1 MTRHQLR
8 GILAVALF
16 ALTPAVATHAQASDA
31 TSKIAPGTIIE
42 PAKTFDEMLTA
53 LETEFTSA
61 AEAMPADKY
70 GFAPPSTGGAKFDGV
85 RTFAQEV
92 THVAQANYFYA
103 SAAGSIKPD
112 VDVNALQNLK
122 TKDECVAA
130 LEKSF
135 AFAHKAI
142 ATITP
147 ENAFDS
153 VRDTQTRATLA
164 AGLVAHGFD
173 HYGQMVE
180 YLRMN
185 GIVPP
190 ASVR

>member
-1 MTRHQLR
+1 MLV
-8 GILAVALF
+8 GALF
-16 ALTPAVATHAQASDA
+16 AAGALSFSHAQMNGPA
-31 TSKIAPGTIIE
+31 TAKIAPGTKVD
-42 PAKTFDEMLTA
+42 PARA
-53 LETEFTSA
+53 LDAGLNGFEKEFVA
-61 AEAMPADKY
+61 AAKAMPAEKY
-70 GFAPPSTGGAKFDGV
+70 GFAPSAAIFVAAQHSDYTGV
-85 RTFAQEV
+85 RTFAAEV